1 MTSAAAIRWPTGTT
15 DHPLDLRPERSLLR
29 NARTH
34 LHQRRMGATVAQQPL
49 QPPYLRLSIMTSGT
63 TTTFQFVNPP
73 IEYRVVLDHADG
85 RYVVQQRPL
94 YTYPVTDPWVTVP
107 NGRFHLLDFAETAA
121 ASLRRLEKL
130 RWEPYKLQSTNSAG
144 FIQIESCHS
153 IITNGCLL
161 YTSDAADDLYT
172 TGEAGWAMKILQSTV
187 NNPVWVLWMITILS
201 LTDPVFEALWP
212 TPDGFSEYLF
222 RLIVLVTVLIG
233 SHALHE
239 KLVKEFYPGRN
250 IRDLDDIVE

>member
-1 MTSAAAIRWPTGTT
+1 
-15 DHPLDLRPERSLLR
+15 
-29 NARTH
+29 
-34 LHQRRMGATVAQQPL
+34 
-49 QPPYLRLSIMTSGT
+49 MTSGA

-73 IEYRVVLDHADG
+73 LEYRVVLDHADG

-130 RWEPYKLQSTNSAG
+130 RWAPYKLQSTNSAG

-153 IITNGCLL
+153 IITNGFQSQLPRGPVAL
-161 YTSDAADDLYT
+161 VARRVVQRVLGKDLYT

-187 NNPVWVLWMITILS
+187 NNPVWVLWVITILS

-222 RLIVLVTVLIG
+222 RLIVLLTVLIG